1 MEIPK
6 VLQMDLAKSRAD
18 NFRLIHSGREAQ
30 RRSRYASLV
39 TCLHN
44 YGSPLVMK
52 NSECA
57 RRLNTFG
64 QKMVEAIVEGSQ
76 PDLTIMVISECEGRA
91 NLHGPSKIEG
101 G

>member
-1 MEIPK
+1 
-6 VLQMDLAKSRAD
+6 
-18 NFRLIHSGREAQ
+18 
-30 RRSRYASLV
+30 
-39 TCLHN
+39 
-44 YGSPLVMK
+44 MK